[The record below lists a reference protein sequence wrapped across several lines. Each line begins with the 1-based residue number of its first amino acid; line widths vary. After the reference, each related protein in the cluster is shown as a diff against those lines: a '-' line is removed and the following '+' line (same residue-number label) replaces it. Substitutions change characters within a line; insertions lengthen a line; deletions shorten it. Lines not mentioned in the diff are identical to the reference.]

1 MDLFS
6 EYFRYVGRTEAPAI
20 YHRWTLLSI
29 LGTLLGR
36 QVFYPFGHGKIYPNQ
51 YIMLMGSPGTRK
63 GTAMNIGRKLL
74 QGAGYSRFCP
84 DRLSKERF
92 LMEIKPYNA
101 EDLLPDS
108 DLEALVVDAPSE
120 IYAFAEEFTDLVG
133 QGGMEFMTMLT
144 KLWDNMPE
152 YTHPKIHGRSIV
164 IERPTVNI
172 YGGNTQQGLAL
183 AIPPESL
190 GNGFL
195 SRMIFIHADPT
206 GKKITF
212 PEPVDQELRE
222 TLVEHLRRIREEVK
236 GQMTQTPEAS
246 ALLNRIYLECIEIED
261 MRFKHYMTRRFIHC
275 LKLCAIVAAAELT
288 TELTAEIVLK
298 ANTFLVAAERT
309 MPKALG
315 EYGRGKYQEVSSA
328 ILEILSKTTRPLSI
342 NELFKKV
349 GRDLI
354 YGKMTE
360 LSDVM
365 KGLAYGDKVQIITIA
380 GKQGYMSKHAVEK
393 SWAKELYD
401 ESLLTEEERNG

>member
-1 MDLFS
+1 MDLFKT
-6 EYFRYVGRTEAPAI
+6 YFDFVGRTEAPAI

-144 KLWDNMPE
+144 KLWDNMPSYE
-152 YTHPKIHGRSIV
+152 HPKIHGRSIV

-206 GKKITF
+206 GKKITR
-212 PEPVDQELRE
+212 PDPISQDLKDGLVGYMRQIRE
-222 TLVEHLRRIREEVK
+222 TMK
-236 GQMTQTPEAS
+236 GEISETPEATE
-246 ALLNRIYLECIEIED
+246 LLDRIYQECVEIED
-261 MRFKHYMTRRFIHC
+261 LRFKHYMTRRYTHC
-275 LKLCAIVAAAELT
+275 LKLCMVVAAAELT